1 MKSRREMAANIMGM
15 RRVLKGNKSA
25 DRLPKQR
32 KKNGEVVGPA
42 GGETGMPRCLAED

>member
-1 MKSRREMAANIMGM
+1 MKSRREMAANIMDM

-25 DRLPKQR
+25 DRLPKR

-42 GGETGMPRCLAED
+42 GGETGIPRCLAED